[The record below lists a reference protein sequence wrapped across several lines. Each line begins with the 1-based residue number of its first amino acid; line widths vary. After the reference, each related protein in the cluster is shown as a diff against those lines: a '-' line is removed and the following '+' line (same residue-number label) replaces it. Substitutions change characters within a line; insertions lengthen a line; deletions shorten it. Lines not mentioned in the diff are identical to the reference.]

1 MAYKKTPWVDH
12 VVQRPKTY
20 TINDNSDGSKTLV
33 DAPGEVIQQGT
44 PMSATNFNNLEDGVQ
59 HYSVAFD
66 MLYTITQ
73 AQRREQEKRIELL
86 EEKVAALSASSNA

>member
-20 TINDNSDGSKTLV
+20 TVNDNSDGSKTLV

-44 PMSATNFNNLEDGVQ
+44 PMSATNFNNLEEGML
-59 HYSVAFD
+59 HFSVAFD
-66 MLYTITQ
+66 WMFSIMQ
-73 AQRREQEKRIELL
+73 AQAREITTLKEQ
-86 EEKVAALSASSNA
+86 VAALAASTGS